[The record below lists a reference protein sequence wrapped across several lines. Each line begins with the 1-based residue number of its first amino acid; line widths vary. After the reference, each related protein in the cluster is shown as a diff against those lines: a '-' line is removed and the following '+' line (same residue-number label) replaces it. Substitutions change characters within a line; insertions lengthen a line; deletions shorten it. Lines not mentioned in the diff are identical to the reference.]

1 MDKPPVHRL
10 YRRCRLPPPR
20 VYPLLIESMHDAR
33 VYSASWLVWTWIS
46 TRHAGPLLWLLTAY
60 VPQYHVMRCEAMP
73 SCQFFFFLTR
83 APNPDQLD
91 GRGDTSRWLDRS
103 GGRQAAKVPG
113 CPCLD
118 SDATIL
124 ATFPPVCPRIRA
136 TRRSPTTTKGSST
149 ICPLGH

>member
-73 SCQFFFFLTR
+73 SCQFFFFFNASPESRSTGWTRRHVALTR
-83 APNPDQLD
+83 QVGRTASGQGAGLPVSRQRCDNPRDLSSCLSPD
-91 GRGDTSRWLDRS
+91 PSDT
-103 GGRQAAKVPG
+103 PF
-113 CPCLD
+113 
-118 SDATIL
+118 SDDD
-124 ATFPPVCPRIRA
+124 
-136 TRRSPTTTKGSST
+136 KG
-149 ICPLGH
+149 